1 MPALYANQL
10 AAALAKA
17 LPPVVLLWGD
27 EAGAIRQAAQQIQ
40 QAVTK
45 ATGTQPD
52 DPFAAESFTLPDLAT
67 NPTRLTESAQTVA
80 FGGGHR
86 LITLS
91 GVSGAEA
98 DHQLKPLLE
107 ALQVTLA
114 LPLTGITIILPLP
127 KLLEKTSA
135 LVKLVEK
142 HPSAL
147 SVRFYQ
153 DVERDLGGWLQT
165 EVKSLGKS
173 LAPDAQALLLANLG
187 ADREVAR
194 RELEKLVLYA
204 GNEVVLTTDHA
215 QASLAGAI
223 VVDGFRLAEAVA
235 NRNLALTDRLL
246 SELQQQGEDLN
257 GPFNQTVQHLTKL
270 AEAQRL
276 KAQGATPEA
285 LLQAAGKARAPQA
298 AQAAFLQQVKAYP
311 GKRLATL
318 PAYTLDTLVAARS
331 GLLDSQLTLARAILA
346 LAA

>member
-1 MPALYANQL
+1 MPAIYANQL
-10 AAALAKA
+10 AAALAKT
-17 LPPVVLLWGD
+17 LPPVVLLWGE
-27 EAGAIRQAAQQIQ
+27 EAGAIRQAVQQVQ

-52 DPFAAESFTLPDLAT
+52 DPFAAESFTLPDLAA

-98 DHQLKPLLE
+98 DSQLKPLLE
-107 ALQVTLA
+107 ALQVMLT
-114 LPLTGITIILPLP
+114 LPLVGVTVILPLP

-153 DVERDLGGWLQT
+153 DAERDLSGWLQT
-165 EVKSLGKS
+165 EAKNLGKS
-173 LAPDAQALLLANLG
+173 LAPTALVLLQSNLG

-194 RELEKLVLYA
+194 RELEKLALYA
-204 GNEVVLTTDHA
+204 GSEAILTPEHVL
-215 QASLAGAI
+215 ASLAGAI

-235 NRNLALTDRLL
+235 NRNLSLTDRLL

-257 GPFNQTVQHLTKL
+257 GPFNQTVQHLAKL

-276 KAQGATPEA
+276 KAQGGTPEA

-311 GKRLATL
+311 NKRLTTL
-318 PAYTLDTLVAARS
+318 PAYTLDTLTTARS

>member
-10 AAALAKA
+10 AAALAKT
-17 LPPVVLLWGD
+17 LPPVVLLWGE
-27 EAGAIRQAAQQIQ
+27 EAGAIRQAVQQVQ
-40 QAVTK
+40 QAVAK

-52 DPFAAESFTLPDLAT
+52 DPFAAESLTLPDLAA

-80 FGGGHR
+80 FGGAHR

-98 DHQLKPLLE
+98 DGQLKPLLE
-107 ALQVTLA
+107 ALQVMLT
-114 LPLTGITIILPLP
+114 LPLVGVTVILPLP
-127 KLLEKTSA
+127 KLLEKNSA
-135 LVKLVEK
+135 LVKLIEK

-153 DVERDLGGWLQT
+153 DAERDLGDWLQT
-165 EVKSLGKS
+165 EVKRLGKS
-173 LAPDAQALLLANLG
+173 LAPDALAPLLSNLG

-194 RELEKLVLYA
+194 RELEKLALYA
-204 GNEVVLTTDHA
+204 GREAVLTLAHV

-235 NRNLALTDRLL
+235 NRNLSLTDRLL

-257 GPFNQTVQHLTKL
+257 GPFNQTVQHLAKL

-276 KAQGATPEA
+276 KAQGAGPEA
-285 LLQAAGKARAPQA
+285 ILQAAGKARAPQA
-298 AQAAFLQQVKAYP
+298 AQAAFLLQVKAYP
-311 GKRLATL
+311 SKRLTTL
-318 PAYTLDTLVAARS
+318 PAYTLDTLATARS